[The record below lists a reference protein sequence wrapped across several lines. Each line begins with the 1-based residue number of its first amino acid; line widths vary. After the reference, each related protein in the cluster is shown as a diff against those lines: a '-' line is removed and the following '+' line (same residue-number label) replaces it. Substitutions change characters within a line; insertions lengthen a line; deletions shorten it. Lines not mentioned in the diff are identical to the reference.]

1 VLCGEPVRCENS
13 QIRSLTS
20 VTRDLTGRRVNAE
33 EARSRFDALHGA
45 GRGVDGAAA
54 DSANTLAPSTPTV
67 LGRRVGGRP
76 RVGIDVSMYRC
87 IVGSR
92 FCTGSESNTCSCTFR
107 KYVSKKRGCHGTPPD
122 PTSTWTARHFQHG
135 PLLGRPARLPLRT
148 PRRPARAKI
157 YRRVSAVLGYHV
169 PASSSG
175 SAHACACSC
184 HVSRAWESDCLRC
197 VGPRPLA

>member
-1 VLCGEPVRCENS
+1 MLYTARVEVSTVQPPTARIPPILWHRPPR
-13 QIRSLTS
+13 RS
-20 VTRDLTGRRVNAE
+20 
-33 EARSRFDALHGA
+33 A
-45 GRGVDGAAA
+45 GRGSPA
-54 DSANTLAPSTPTV
+54 
-67 LGRRVGGRP
+67 GRYRC
-76 RVGIDVSMYRC
+76 IDVSMYGLVE
-87 IVGSR
+87 VGSR

-148 PRRPARAKI
+148 PRRPARAK
-157 YRRVSAVLGYHV
+157 SAVLGYHI